1 MRLLIVR
8 DTRCWVCFLSDFLA
22 LLLVCGVK
30 RVKTNEVLSN
40 PLELDLLVDGV
51 LVDWRGGA

>member
-40 PLELDLLVDGV
+40 PLKLDLLVDGV
-51 LVDWRGGA
+51 LVDWRSGA